1 MSQFQGDAIF
11 WVETGK
17 VRPNPFQPRSEFD
30 AAKLKD
36 LADSIRQYGILQPL
50 VVTRHEEQH
59 DEGISTYYELIAGE
73 RRPPPAQKPRP

>member
-17 VRPNPFQPRSEFD
+17 VRPNPFQPRSDFD
-30 AAKLKD
+30 PAKLKD

-59 DEGISTYYELIAGE
+59 DEGISPY
-73 RRPPPAQKPRP
+73 